1 MLKIFIGSV
10 IVASSIFAVDL
21 QTDGVEVKYKDTKDV
36 TKTIVIK
43 REKKEECNVIWNE
56 GLSCI

>member
-21 QTDGVEVKYKDTKDV
+21 QTDGVEMKYKDTKDV

-43 REKKEECNVIWNE
+43 REKKKSVKT
-56 GLSCI
+56 